1 MKLDKIKFA
10 QVVAY
15 IGELKPEL
23 SVDVHALD
31 SMIDIDVTPVEVPGK
46 ADPADLD
53 KLMGL
58 MASGGQVGTK
68 IEAIKLYRQITGCML
83 KESKDAVEKHWTNK
97 PNEPATLGDILNKAT
112 ERGPVNFD
120 KFEG

>member
-31 SMIDIDVTPVEVPGK
+31 IMIDIDVTPVEVPGK
-46 ADPADLD
+46 ANPADINE
-53 KLMGL
+53 LMRAIHAGE
-58 MASGGQVGTK
+58 K
-68 IEAIKLYRQITGCML
+68 IAAIKAYRIMTGYGL
-83 KESKDAVEKHWTNK
+83 KEAKDAVEKYWVNK
-97 PNEPATLGDILNKAT
+97 PVEPATLGDIFNKAIESLT
-112 ERGPVNFD
+112 
-120 KFEG
+120 